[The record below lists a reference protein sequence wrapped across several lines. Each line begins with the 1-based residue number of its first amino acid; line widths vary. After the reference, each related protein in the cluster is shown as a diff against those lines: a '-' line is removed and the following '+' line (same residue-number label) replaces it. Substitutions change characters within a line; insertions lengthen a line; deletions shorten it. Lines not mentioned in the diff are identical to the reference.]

1 MKDNQIEGV
10 YPHYVCTRLG
20 RLIVKVERYTY
31 FPVGKIAQKAVC
43 RSVLWQYGTVL
54 QTVFFGDFAHWA

>member
-20 RLIVKVERYTY
+20 RLI
-31 FPVGKIAQKAVC
+31 VGKIAQKAVC